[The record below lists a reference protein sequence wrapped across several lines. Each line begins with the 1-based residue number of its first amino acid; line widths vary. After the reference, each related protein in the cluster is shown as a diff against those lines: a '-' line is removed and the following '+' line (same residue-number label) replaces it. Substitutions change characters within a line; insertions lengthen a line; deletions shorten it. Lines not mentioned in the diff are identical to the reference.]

1 METATKLI
9 QLEQVASFLS
19 ARSVVLLLLAQPAAC
34 LCNPTPHPQPSN
46 SSILDSCFAKLHVD
60 MSHLAAD
67 SSAFKMLEMWVDP
80 LVFFLNRISVLHM
93 TSSSVPPVLLF
104 FFPRLKRSGATGIY
118 NARTRQPTSTTPC
131 LSSTRFPFPA
141 TPRTRG
147 LRLGW
152 MTCDR
157 TRDMWSGLNPGWTC
171 TIIRCVSR
179 AAVVTRR

>member
-1 METATKLI
+1 LL
-9 QLEQVASFLS
+9 QLAVPV
-19 ARSVVLLLLAQPAAC
+19 RVRV
-34 LCNPTPHPQPSN
+34 NPTPHPQPSN

-80 LVFFLNRISVLHM
+80 LVFFLNRISVSHG
-93 TSSSVPPVLLF
+93 TSCSVTPVLLF
-104 FFPRLKRSGATGIY
+104 FFSRLKRLGATGICS
-118 NARTRQPTSTTPC
+118 ARTRQPTSTTPC

-152 MTCDR
+152 MTCER

-179 AAVVTRR
+179 AAAVTRR